1 MSEPIVPVLLVVAK
15 APVPGLA
22 KTRLAR
28 RVGPERAADVA
39 AAALLDTLDAVW
51 AAHEAE
57 GWPVVV
63 AMTGDLER
71 AARSAEVREALD
83 RGPVV
88 AQRGDD
94 LGARL
99 AHAHVDAAEVAG
111 LGDGVCGGSGTM
123 GTVQV
128 GMDTPQVTAAD
139 LVAAGDLVRSG
150 DAVLGPAL
158 DGGWWLLGLPDPAT
172 ASVLVDVP
180 MSRDDTGARTL
191 SALGEHVRLVRSLGD
206 VDEWEDARRVADDV
220 PGSRFADAV
229 AACSEVLA

>member
-28 RVGPERAADVA
+28 HVGPERAADVA

-63 AMTGDLER
+63 AMTGDLDL
-71 AARSAEVREALD
+71 AARSGEVRDALD
-83 RGPVV
+83 RVPVV

-94 LGARL
+94 LGERL

-111 LGDGVCGGSGTM
+111 LGDGVCAGSGLV

-128 GMDTPQVTAAD
+128 GMDTPQVTEAD
-139 LVAAGDLVRSG
+139 LLAAGAAVRSG
-150 DAVLGPAL
+150 ARVLGPAL
-158 DGGWWLLGLPDPAT
+158 DGGWWLLGLPDPTA

-180 MSRDDTGARTL
+180 MSRDDTGERTL
-191 SALGEHVRLVRSLGD
+191 EALGDGVHLLRTLDD
-206 VDEWEDARRVADDV
+206 VDEWDDARRVAGDL
-220 PGSRFADAV
+220 PGSRFAEAV
-229 AACSEVLA
+229 AACAEVVA

>member
-1 MSEPIVPVLLVVAK
+1 MSDPAVPALLVVAK

-39 AAALLDTLDAVW
+39 AAALLDTLDAAW

-63 AMTGDLER
+63 ALTGDLDQ
-71 AARSAEVREALD
+71 AARSAEVRDALD

-99 AHAHVDAAEVAG
+99 AHAHADAATVAG
-111 LGDGVCGGSGTM
+111 LGDGVCGGSDRV
-123 GTVQV
+123 GTVQI

-139 LVAAGDLVRSG
+139 LVEAGRLVRSG
-150 DAVLGPAL
+150 ARVLGPAL
-158 DGGWWLLGLPDPAT
+158 DGGWWLLGLPDPGA
-172 ASVLVDVP
+172 ARVLADVP

-191 SALGEHVRLVRSLGD
+191 AALGDGVRLVRPLGD
-206 VDEWEDARRVADDV
+206 VDEWDDARRVAAEV
-220 PGSRFADAV
+220 PGTRFAEAV
-229 AACSEVLA
+229 AACAEVVA